1 MILIDMIANNN
12 FSVLAF
18 HASLAEQSHRMPY
31 AYGDIFPLYVP
42 VGHIPT
48 FQIYDVTGFYTNVG
62 LYKADGTYIGWINP
76 AVSLCTVD
84 GTKILVH
91 DEHANEAQYT
101 GEGQYYIVVEINGV
115 SYYSDVFTAV
125 ADITPYLR
133 VEWWDETDFIMD
145 GAAIAYVLQSA
156 LYHNVV
162 FLNTQLGKPGYDF
175 EEEGET
181 RDGLFFPSKML
192 SEKTYKFQFLAN
204 EPLCDVMRLA
214 RMADHV
220 KVTDRYGNVYDCD
233 TFLITPKWETQGNL
247 ASVEAEFQTN
257 LVAKRIGR
265 AFT

>member
-1 MILIDMIANNN
+1 MTQSN
-12 FSVLAF
+12 FSILPF
-18 HASLAEQSHRMPY
+18 YASLDEQNHRRPY
-31 AYGDIFPLYVP
+31 AYGDIYPLYVK

-48 FQIYDVTGFYTNVG
+48 FQIYDVTGFYDNVY

-76 AVSLCTVD
+76 AVSLVTINGV
-84 GTKILVH
+84 KILVH
-91 DEHANEAQYT
+91 DEATSEAQYV
-101 GEGQYYIVVEINGV
+101 GEGQYYMVMDIDGV
-115 SYYSDVFTAV
+115 MYYSDVFTAV

-133 VEWWDETDFIMD
+133 VEWWDEENFIMD
-145 GAAIAYVLQSA
+145 GAAIAYVLPSA
-156 LYHNVV
+156 IYHNVV
-162 FLNTQLGKPGYDF
+162 FLNTQLGKPEYDF

-181 RDGLFFPSKML
+181 RDGLFFPTKML

-214 RMADHV
+214 RMADHI
-220 KVTDRYGNVYDCD
+220 KVTDRYGNVYNCD